1 MSAKTTNVY
10 TLDQVISSLEIYSTD
25 TCKMIYVEIIHCSN
39 VLLAKDWPKKK
50 KKKNPKQR
58 LNVDR

>member
-50 KKKNPKQR
+50 RKKNP
-58 LNVDR
+58 NNA